1 MKAALE
7 QVGKRSNLLKLQAQE
22 AYNAGEVPVGCVFVH
37 KGEII
42 GRGRNRTNETLNGT
56 SHAEF
61 VAIDRIMQAG
71 HSWEVFATTDLYVT
85 VEPCVMCASALRH
98 LNIRKVYFG
107 CGNDKFGGCG
117 NVFAVHQD
125 TTSEGRPYE
134 AEGGYYREEA
144 IMMLRRF
151 YLRQNDHGMKARNSD
166 ATGQW
171 LIWTG
176 LAAPAPKRK
185 AHRVLKT
192 DIC

>member
-1 MKAALE
+1 MEPAPIPTDSPECSKALSYMRAALE
-7 QVGKRSNLLKLQAQE
+7 QAQE
-22 AYNAGEVPVGCVFVH
+22 AYDAGEVPVGCVFVH
-37 KGEII
+37 EGEII

-61 VAIDRIMQAG
+61 VAINQITQAG
-71 HSWEVFATTDLYVT
+71 HSWDVFATTDLYVT

-117 NVFAVHQD
+117 SVFAVHQD

-151 YLRQNDHGMKARNSD
+151 YVRQNDH
-166 ATGQW
+166 
-171 LIWTG
+171 
-176 LAAPAPKRK
+176 APAPKRK
-185 AHRVLKT
+185 ANRVLKT